1 MSARLLVG
9 LGLGLAFLY
18 LPIVVLVAFS
28 FNDSPLLTSW
38 SGFSLRWYAALLG
51 NERMLRAAWL
61 SVAIAAASATLATA
75 VGAAAGLAMSR
86 MGRFRMRGVLG
97 AALAALL
104 VMPEILAGV
113 TLLLLF
119 VAMERATGWPAE
131 RGAATVTIAHATF
144 AIAYVATVVQAR
156 LADQDP
162 ALEEAAA
169 DLGARP
175 AEILRT
181 VTLPLMA
188 PALAAG
194 WLLAFTLSLDDLV
207 VASFVS
213 GPGATTLPMLV
224 FSSVRLGLSPQINA
238 LATLMLVAVAVALL
252 AARLVLRRGTA
263 RGRQDR
269 AGSLH
274 AAH

>member
-18 LPIVVLVAFS
+18 LPILVLVAFS

-38 SGFSLRWYAALLG
+38 SGFSLRWYGELLG
-51 NERMLRAAWL
+51 NERMLRAAGL
-61 SVAIAAASATLATA
+61 SLAIAAASATLATA
-75 VGAAAGLAMSR
+75 IGAAAGLAMAR
-86 MGRFRMRGVLG
+86 MGRFRLRGALG
-97 AALAALL
+97 GALAALL

-119 VAMERATGWPAE
+119 VGLERATGWPAE

-181 VTLPLMA
+181 VTLPLLA

-194 WLLAFTLSLDDLV
+194 WLV
-207 VASFVS
+207 VASFVA

-224 FSSVRLGLSPQINA
+224 FASVRLGLSPQINA
-238 LATLMLVAVAVALL
+238 LATLMLVAVGIALL
-252 AARLVLRRGTA
+252 AARLALRGGRRGA
-263 RGRQDR
+263 
-269 AGSLH
+269 
-274 AAH
+274 

>member
-51 NERMLRAAWL
+51 NERMLRAAGL

-175 AEILRT
+175 AEILH
-181 VTLPLMA
+181 
-188 PALAAG
+188 
-194 WLLAFTLSLDDLV
+194 
-207 VASFVS
+207 
-213 GPGATTLPMLV
+213 
-224 FSSVRLGLSPQINA
+224 
-238 LATLMLVAVAVALL
+238 AVARRPGGGELRLRPGRDDPADARLLERAPWPVAADQRAGDADAGGGRRG
-252 AARLVLRRGTA
+252 AARGEAGAAPGHGAGGTRRVMAGK
-263 RGRQDR
+263 GR
-269 AGSLH
+269 
-274 AAH
+274 

>member
-18 LPIVVLVAFS
+18 LPILVLVAFS

-38 SGFSLRWYAALLG
+38 SGFSLRWYGELLG
-51 NERMLRAAWL
+51 NERMLRAAGL
-61 SVAIAAASATLATA
+61 SLAIAAASATLATA
-75 VGAAAGLAMSR
+75 IGAAAGLAMAR
-86 MGRFRMRGVLG
+86 MGRFRLRGALG
-97 AALAALL
+97 GALAALL

-119 VAMERATGWPAE
+119 VGLERATGWPAE

-181 VTLPLMA
+181 VTLPLLA

-224 FSSVRLGLSPQINA
+224 FASVRLGLSPQINA
-238 LATLMLVAVAVALL
+238 LATLMLVAVGIALL
-252 AARLVLRRGTA
+252 AARLALRGGRRGA
-263 RGRQDR
+263 
-269 AGSLH
+269 
-274 AAH
+274 